1 MHRSTILASA
11 AFLCAIAA
19 AMAVPATPV
28 DTVITASLPAAG
40 RHETTVTLSRWG
52 RYSLRSAGE
61 QPVAL
66 SVSDRRNGLLR
77 RDGEPGQRHGR
88 IDLFLDLGEYKLA
101 VQGPKKSP
109 GNATVTVSPFTTA
122 PGAKSSRLT
131 ALREN
136 RMELDDL
143 REASYWFELPSD
155 SVVWLESAGRNLA
168 DMVVWRDGE
177 WRVPVSFH
185 PFTARPAD
193 GTPWKGLAGAVR
205 LPKGSYR
212 VGLYGGETPAWSE
225 RAGEHPAF
233 LRMGLESLGTGV
245 RGARTLPPH
254 GFEEFLLAP
263 GTADVVV
270 EEADKQRLAAE
281 ITRLGPDLAP
291 AGWMAG
297 DSIFGKSSAPRILL
311 HPGDVAA
318 GQGWRLLKVWGAPG
332 RAYSLQTFGP
342 CVCALSGKAAPEWQ
356 VVSQHSGNPED
367 QIGASGVVVNH
378 KDGSLVA
385 VVADTVGPKEVA
397 RRFNLLGRM
406 TAFIWIPEAGKY
418 AFAPGGA
425 PYRWTLGRY
434 FHYPPAN
441 YAPPAVNE
449 GAKTLQ
455 LDAGLHLLT
464 LTPQEKG
471 IATFVLGKSSVMGG
485 LVASG
490 KSALGAAD
498 NRAWDPP
505 RPEVR
510 FPRIVLAKD
519 AEYDVRINSQFP
531 ELATVSAR
539 KLPLDPDEPVALWL
553 KAGERADLPLHLAGK
568 RILSVRDVRGE
579 ALPFEAGGRPASG
592 PLEAS
597 GNLKVTLLTATPAG
611 AGPARLVILSALPP
625 ERSSDGPAPE
635 FPDAARAALPKFPLL
650 EAGKPAWLDLDR
662 GGDRTYALRVAQP
675 GLYRVETTGRL
686 ETVLH
691 LADRFQEFVRDA
703 KANGVGRNALI
714 LEYLLPG
721 DYQLMVRPGGQ
732 SAGHLGLSAVR
743 NGWVEAGALEPGID
757 NRAFVGAFSGA
768 AYGLHIAS
776 ARRYRIES
784 QGLNGSHSL
793 RLEDKDGWPVE
804 PAVAASPLTLTLAK
818 GEYRLFSLPAPQPGR
833 RVARLTALA
842 EKRAIKGKGPHP
854 LALNTTLSSTW
865 MDPAA
870 KGPGGDSSAAPAL
883 APAVFTFSLPAPIS
897 ARLYVS
903 NGFSAALY
911 RNTKDT
917 RNPGDTLGRKDT
929 AMAAWTGI
937 RKLPLPAGEYRML
950 VVPAK
955 KRNLAPYQVSVG
967 TRNLIPG
974 LAFDLRKKE
983 TFAVALGRPSIVEFG
998 SQGLL
1003 DVTAKLLDAD
1013 GRTVLAANDDGYLDW
1028 NFSISRAL
1036 PAGKYFLR
1044 VESAEPRFTATT
1056 VFMRAL
1062 SDTGMDTLAGD
1073 GKARAVERRLNR
1085 RLAIF
1090 PLAEGSGDV
1099 VACAA
1104 QGISRVGLSLERA
1117 VSGDIW
1123 LPLAQDGGLAPAVS
1137 VPRAPGA
1144 RYRLKVWSEANA
1156 DDPITVGYLAVA
1168 SRPVDAKQAA
1178 SGLTGR
1184 PEDLGTQHRAW
1195 FKVDLGKTAPGHFR
1209 SVSEQN
1215 PLGGV
1220 AVATA
1225 LDSAFDGGDGTEFS
1239 SLSRYAWIELRF
1251 EQAGGFRVKLEPL
1264 ALGNF
1269 PVTLSLAGG
1278 RPRVLATKRAEGA
1291 AGLLRVEADGANPLA
1306 GPLAAGTGPR
1316 FQVRGTEVSQAVWLG
1331 DAGAATAALPGDPQA
1346 LAVWNSAPAGDGNR
1360 PAAKLSWS
1368 ELPLSDGG
1376 TVGPGLSAWAPG
1388 KPSARVLHLPGGGM
1402 LARVTLPPQ
1411 GAALL
1416 RRPDGSRDLE
1426 CDFDGEPK
1434 TREYRAEGGDL
1445 YLMAL
1450 DAKAHFEVALFEAAK
1465 GGSPGPLAEGAG
1477 RGFDFSAEG
1486 LELVPVGAAKPMG
1499 LFCRGAVKTAAYV
1512 GGDGK
1517 LWPDLPDGGTVGPS
1531 GLLAL
1536 RHGPGKA
1543 QIDLCDASSPA
1554 AVMACKWAAGL
1565 SPSETQNLARS
1576 SLLPLRDR
1584 VNWFAF
1590 ALQDT
1595 QHVNLCAPSPLAAI
1609 LLKDGAP
1616 YRYQEA
1622 WERFNWDLPLPPGKY
1637 TLGIRPFAGASL
1649 EGASLAGLFRPIPT
1663 VTESRPFT
1671 AFLGSGESR
1680 LLRFDVARKADF
1692 GVGLRMGRETVE
1704 ARLYDGDGRVVAQGK
1719 QQFVKLIPGAYHLWM
1734 RVPEGSEG
1742 TEVTAMVFGQET
1754 PPNEPPER
1762 LVKWIIDGAQGPR
1775 PETAME
1781 QAAEPDQQKPEWE
1794 RLLRREAY
1802 GGGEGSRSEGT
1813 EGGEGAAN
1821 PEGGEGGQDGEAAD
1835 AGAGEGGSAEAG
1847 DGAGQDASAGDGQGA
1862 GDAGNGEG
1870 QGE

>member
-1 MHRSTILASA
+1 MHRSTSLAGA
-11 AFLCAIAA
+11 AFLCAIAS
-19 AMAVPATPV
+19 AMAASATPG

-40 RHETTVTLSRWG
+40 RHETTVALSRWG
-52 RYSLRSAGE
+52 RYSLRSSGE

-109 GNATVTVSPFTTA
+109 GNATVTVSPFAPA
-122 PGAKSSRLT
+122 PGAESSRLT

-136 RMELDDL
+136 RLELDDL

-177 WRVPVSFH
+177 WRVPVTFQ

-233 LRMGLESLGTGV
+233 MRMGLESLGTGV

-281 ITRLGPDLAP
+281 ITRLGPDFAP

-297 DSIFGKSSAPRILL
+297 DSIYGKSSAPRILL

-332 RAYSLQTFGP
+332 RAYTLQTFGP
-342 CVCALSGKAAPEWQ
+342 CVCALSGKAAAEWW

-385 VVADTVGPKEVA
+385 VVADSVSTKEIA

-406 TAFIWIPEAGKY
+406 TDFIWIPEAGKY
-418 AFAPGGA
+418 AFAPGGTS
-425 PYRWTLGRY
+425 YRWSLGRY

-449 GAKTLQ
+449 GAKALQ
-455 LDAGLHLLT
+455 LDAGLYLLT

-471 IATFVLGKSSVMGG
+471 IATFVLGKSTLMGG

-498 NRAWDPP
+498 GRAWDPP

-510 FPRIVLAKD
+510 FPRIALAKD
-519 AEYDVRINSQFP
+519 AEYDVRINSQSP

-553 KAGERADLPLHLAGK
+553 KPGERVDLPLKLAGK
-568 RILSVRDVRGE
+568 RILSVRDARGE
-579 ALPFEAGGRPASG
+579 SLPLEAGGRHAG
-592 PLEAS
+592 PWEAS
-597 GNLKVTLLTATPAG
+597 GNLTVTLAG
-611 AGPARLVILSALPP
+611 AGAARLVVLSAMPP
-625 ERSSDGPAPE
+625 ERSSDGPAPR
-635 FPDAARAALPKFPLL
+635 FPDAARAALPKFPGL

-675 GLYRVETTGRL
+675 GLYRLETTGRL
-686 ETVLH
+686 ETSLH

-721 DYQLMVRPGGQ
+721 DYQLMVRPGGR
-732 SAGHLGLSAVR
+732 SAGHLGLSAAR

-757 NRAFVGAFSGA
+757 NRAFVDAFSGA
-768 AYGLHIAS
+768 AYGLRIAS
-776 ARRYRIES
+776 AGRYRIES

-804 PAVAASPLTLTLAK
+804 PAVSASPLTLSLAK

-854 LALNTTLSSTW
+854 LPLNTTLSSTW

-870 KGPGGDSSAAPAL
+870 KGPGGPKGPGGDSSAAA
-883 APAVFTFSLPAPIS
+883 APAVFTFSLPAPIT
-897 ARLYVS
+897 ARLSVS
-903 NGFSAALY
+903 NGFNASLFS
-911 RNTKDT
+911 NTRDT
-917 RNPGDTLGRKDT
+917 RNPGDTLGRKD
-929 AMAAWTGI
+929 AAIAAWTGI
-937 RKLPLPAGEYRML
+937 RKLQLPAGDYRML
-950 VVPAK
+950 VFPAK
-955 KRNLAPYQVSVG
+955 KRNLAPYQVSVA
-967 TRNLIPG
+967 TRNLVPG
-974 LAFDLRKKE
+974 LAFALRKKE
-983 TFAVALGRPSIVEFG
+983 TFAVSLGRPSIVEFG

-1013 GRTVLAANDDGYLDW
+1013 GTVLAANDDGYLDW

-1044 VESAEPRFTATT
+1044 VESAEPRFTSTT

-1062 SDTGMDTLAGD
+1062 TDTAMDTLAGD
-1073 GKARAVERRLNR
+1073 GKSRAMERRLNR
-1085 RLAIF
+1085 RLGIF
-1090 PLAEGSGDV
+1090 PLAEGPGDV

-1117 VSGDIW
+1117 VSGDVW
-1123 LPLAQDGGLAPAVS
+1123 QPLAQDGGLAPAVS

-1156 DDPITVGYLAVA
+1156 DDPVTVGYLAVA
-1168 SRPVDAKQAA
+1168 SRAVDAKQAA

-1184 PEDLGTQHRAW
+1184 PEDLGMQHRAW
-1195 FKVDLGKTAPGHFR
+1195 FKVDLGKSAPGHFR

-1215 PLGGV
+1215 PLGGL

-1225 LDSAFDGGDGTEFS
+1225 LDSVFDGGDGTEFS

-1251 EQAGGFRVKLEPL
+1251 EQAGGFRVKVEPL
-1264 ALGNF
+1264 ALGNS
-1269 PVTLSLAGG
+1269 PVTLSLAGS

-1291 AGLLRVEADGANPLA
+1291 VGLLRVEADGASPLA
-1306 GPLAAGTGPR
+1306 GPLAAGPGPR
-1316 FQVRGTEVSQAVWLG
+1316 FRVRGTEVTQAVWLG
-1331 DAGAATAALPGDPQA
+1331 DAGAATMALPGDPQA
-1346 LAVWNSAPAGDGNR
+1346 IALWNSAPSGDGNR

-1376 TVGPGLSAWAPG
+1376 AAGPGLSAWAPG
-1388 KPSARVLHLPGGGM
+1388 KPAARVLHLPVGGM

-1411 GAALL
+1411 GAVLL
-1416 RRPDGSRDLE
+1416 RRPDGSRELE
-1426 CDFDGEPK
+1426 CDFDAEPE

-1445 YLMAL
+1445 YLLAL
-1450 DAKAHFEVALFEAAK
+1450 DAKAHFEAAFFAAAK

-1477 RGFDFSAEG
+1477 RGFDFPAEG
-1486 LELVPVGAAKPMG
+1486 LELVSVGAAKPMG

-1512 GGDGK
+1512 GRDGK
-1517 LWPDLPDGGTVGPS
+1517 LWADLADGGSVGP
-1531 GLLAL
+1531 GGILAL
-1536 RHGPGKA
+1536 RHGAGKA

-1554 AVMACKWAAGL
+1554 AVMACEWAAGL
-1565 SPSETQNLARS
+1565 SPSETQTLPRS
-1576 SLLPLRDR
+1576 SLLPLHDR

-1595 QHVNLCAPSPLAAI
+1595 QHVNLGAHAPLAAM
-1609 LLKDGAP
+1609 LLRDGAP

-1637 TLGIRPFAGASL
+1637 ALGIRPFAGASL
-1649 EGASLAGLFRPIPT
+1649 EGASLAGLFRSIPT
-1663 VTESRPFT
+1663 VTEAHPFT
-1671 AFLGSGESR
+1671 AFLGPGESR

-1692 GVGLRMGRETVE
+1692 GIGLRMGKETVE

-1719 QQFVKLIPGAYHLWM
+1719 QQFVKLNPGAYHLWM

-1742 TEVTAMVFGQET
+1742 TEVTALVFGQES

-1762 LVKWIIDGAQGPR
+1762 LVKWIIEGAQGPR

-1781 QAAEPDQQKPEWE
+1781 QAAEPDQRKPEWE

-1802 GGGEGSRSEGT
+1802 GGGEESRDEGG

-1821 PEGGEGGQDGEAAD
+1821 PEGGEGGEGGQGGEAAEATGD
-1835 AGAGEGGSAEAG
+1835 GGNAEAG
-1847 DGAGQDASAGDGQGA
+1847 DGAGQDLSGGDGQGA
-1862 GDAGNGEG
+1862 GDAGNAEG